1 MFFKIHGQIQY
12 EVNGNEMPLT
22 DITKTS
28 IIIDSTKVVLQSV
41 DVNARTPEQLS
52 DDIYGDPKYFW
63 TILLINNIINP
74 FIDWYMIEDHL
85 YDYAI
90 RLYGEDHILDVK
102 YFENTDTK
110 EIITGDDAERFL
122 EMMENDIPLPEYIM
136 YVTNLDY
143 EKIKN
148 ENKKIVN
155 IIPPSSINR
164 FVEDV
169 KSILKG
175 R

>member
-1 MFFKIHGQIQY
+1 MFFKIHGQVQY
-12 EVNGNEMPLT
+12 DINGAEMPLT

-28 IIIDSTKVVLQSV
+28 IIIDTSKIVLQSV

-85 YDYAI
+85 YDYAV
-90 RLYGEDHILDVK
+90 RLYGEDHILDIK

-110 EIITGDDAERFL
+110 EIIVGDEANKFL

-155 IIPPSSINR
+155 VIPASSINR

-169 KSILKG
+169 KSMLKG